1 MISKSDSISAKPRW
15 YKVKEVANRL
25 NVDERTVRRW
35 IDSGMLPH
43 HRFGRAIRISEE
55 DLLTF
60 ERRGRR

>member
-1 MISKSDSISAKPRW
+1 MILKSDSNRAKPRW
-15 YKVKEVANRL
+15 YKVKEVATRL

-35 IDSGMLPH
+35 IGSGMLHH

-60 ERRGRR
+60 ERYGKR